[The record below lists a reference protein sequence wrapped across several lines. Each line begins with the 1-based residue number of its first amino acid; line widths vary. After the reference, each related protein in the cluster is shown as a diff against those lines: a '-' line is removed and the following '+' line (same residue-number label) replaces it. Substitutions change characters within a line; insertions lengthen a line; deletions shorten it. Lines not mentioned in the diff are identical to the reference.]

1 MTAVWI
7 VGGIIAALAGIY
19 LFMLFPRPGAKK
31 KYGAFLEQIY
41 AHRGVFDNESIPENS
56 LAAFQEAIRLGVGI
70 EFDIHRTADG
80 EVVVFHDA
88 TLTRMCGDPRK
99 ITEMT
104 LKELQTMS
112 LLNTAEKI
120 PTLEEV
126 LELVGDRVPLVVEL
140 KGENSDTSLC
150 DAAMPILEKY
160 GGRYCIESFN
170 PLLVARYGKL
180 APHVM
185 RGVLVTKYKRD
196 GEDRGALGFVL
207 QNLLLNFLARPDFI
221 AARHL
226 YGRYFPTWL
235 CRKLGAATVA
245 WTIRT
250 RQEYDAARSDFDA
263 YIVENVKE
271 MME

>member
-1 MTAVWI
+1 MTILWI
-7 VGGIIAALAGIY
+7 IGGTVAALAVIY

-31 KYGAFLEQIY
+31 KHGAFLGQIY

-56 LAAFQEAIRLGVGI
+56 LAAFRGALQLGVGM

-80 EVVVFHDA
+80 KVVVFHDA
-88 TLTRMCGDPRK
+88 TLTRMCGDPRR

-104 LKELQTMS
+104 LKELRQLS
-112 LLNTAEKI
+112 LLGTDEKI

-150 DAAMPILEKY
+150 DAAVPILESY

-196 GEDRGALGFVL
+196 GEDRGALGVVL

-226 YGRYFPTWL
+226 YGRYFPIWL

-250 RQEYDAARSDFDA
+250 KEEHAACREDFDG

-271 MME
+271 MLK

>member
-7 VGGIIAALAGIY
+7 IGGVLAALIALY
-19 LFMLFPRPGAKK
+19 LFLIFPRAGAKK
-31 KYGAFLEQIY
+31 KYGAFLGQIY
-41 AHRGVFDNESIPENS
+41 AHRGVFDNESVPENS
-56 LAAFQEAIRLGVGI
+56 LSAFRGAIRLGVGM

-88 TLTRMCGDPRK
+88 TLQRMCGDPRR
-99 ITEMT
+99 IAELT
-104 LKELQTMS
+104 LAELRQLS
-112 LLNTAEKI
+112 LLGTAEKI
-120 PTLEEV
+120 PTLQEV
-126 LELVGDRVPLVVEL
+126 LDLVRDQVPLIVEL
-140 KGENSDTSLC
+140 KGENTDTSLC
-150 DAAMPILEKY
+150 DAAMPILENY

-185 RGVLVTKYKRD
+185 RGVLVTKFKRD
-196 GEDRGALGFVL
+196 GEDRGALGVVL
-207 QNLLLNFLARPDFI
+207 QNLLLNVLARPDFI

-226 YGRYFPTWL
+226 YGRYLPIWL
-235 CRKLGAATVA
+235 CRKLGAATGA

-250 RQEYDAARSDFDA
+250 RDEYDAARGDFDA

-271 MME
+271 LLK

>member
-7 VGGIIAALAGIY
+7 IGGIIAALAAVY

-31 KYGAFLEQIY
+31 KYGAFLGQIY

-56 LAAFQEAIRLGVGI
+56 LSAFRGAVRLGVGI
-70 EFDIHRTADG
+70 ELDIHLTADG

-88 TLTRMCGDPRK
+88 TLQRMCNDPRR
-99 ITEMT
+99 IAEMT
-104 LKELQTMS
+104 LPELRAMS
-112 LLNTAEKI
+112 LLNTDEKI

-126 LELVGDRVPLVVEL
+126 LDLVGDRVPLVVEL
-140 KGENSDTSLC
+140 KGESSDTALC

-160 GGRYCIESFN
+160 GTRYCIESFN

-185 RGVLVTKYKRD
+185 RGVLVTKFKRD
-196 GEDRGALGFVL
+196 GEDRGALGAVL

-226 YGRYFPTWL
+226 YGRYFPIWL
-235 CRKLGAATVA
+235 CRRLGAATVA

-250 RQEYDAARSDFDA
+250 RQEYDTARDDFDA

>member
-7 VGGIIAALAGIY
+7 VGGTLAALAGIY

-31 KYGAFLEQIY
+31 KYGAFLGQIY

-99 ITEMT
+99 ITDLT

-120 PTLEEV
+120 PTLNEV
-126 LELVGDRVPLVVEL
+126 LDLVRDQVPLLACGNHILWVV
-140 KGENSDTSLC
+140 
-150 DAAMPILEKY
+150 
-160 GGRYCIESFN
+160 
-170 PLLVARYGKL
+170 GK
-180 APHVM
+180 
-185 RGVLVTKYKRD
+185 RISEYYKVTKETKT
-196 GEDRGALGFVL
+196 VL
-207 QNLLLNFLARPDFI
+207 KVQVCGGNI
-221 AARHL
+221 
-226 YGRYFPTWL
+226 Y
-235 CRKLGAATVA
+235 
-245 WTIRT
+245 
-250 RQEYDAARSDFDA
+250 E
-263 YIVENVKE
+263 
-271 MME
+271 

>member
-1 MTAVWI
+1 MTTLWI
-7 VGGIIAALAGIY
+7 IGGILAALIALY
-19 LFMLFPRPGAKK
+19 LFLIFPRAGAKK
-31 KYGAFLEQIY
+31 KYRSFLGQIY

-56 LAAFQEAIRLGVGI
+56 LASFRGALQLGVGM

-80 EVVVFHDA
+80 KVVVFHDA
-88 TLTRMCGDPRK
+88 TLTRMCGDPRR

-104 LKELQTMS
+104 LKELRQLS
-112 LLNTAEKI
+112 LLGTDEKI

-150 DAAMPILEKY
+150 DAAVPILESY

-196 GEDRGALGFVL
+196 GEDRGALGVVL

-226 YGRYFPTWL
+226 YGRYFPIWL

-250 RQEYDAARSDFDA
+250 RKEYDACREDFDG

-271 MME
+271 LLE